1 MLHEIRSLLP
11 YVPVLFA
18 IRTPRPVALLMISQ
32 TRVKESES
40 IKFILINLSKFH
52 VNFNTEKSVMS
63 MPSFPVDVSY
73 THPKATMYTAYDVA
87 RQILQ
92 MREYA
97 QFDTCSFAELP
108 KDILTAML
116 WIRSEWRDS
125 DEIEELIQMGAD
137 PHETHDNFSVLDN
150 FIQGHDGYWRGK
162 DLVKEVEDGVKMLTK
177 YGVTREDLSHSW
189 ILSNCEEIIKNSAYL
204 STFFGVE
211 PPDRVKFYFH
221 APRAEK
227 LTESKMTFKDV
238 EDAVKTLHCMTDLD
252 QYVAVLE
259 YHGDVSRYLV
269 TKGCGHLS
277 VIPMES
283 KEQER
288 IANIVNF
295 VSGTDKLPM
304 IVCDEV

>member
-1 MLHEIRSLLP
+1 M
-11 YVPVLFA
+11 PVKSSW
-18 IRTPRPVALLMISQ
+18 ITQQ
-32 TRVKESES
+32 T
-40 IKFILINLSKFH
+40 
-52 VNFNTEKSVMS
+52 
-63 MPSFPVDVSY
+63 
-73 THPKATMYTAYDVA
+73 KATTMSYTAYDVA

-92 MREYA
+92 IRNYVELHA
-97 QFDTCSFAELP
+97 SGFAELP
-108 KDILTAML
+108 KDVLSAMLNLTA
-116 WIRSEWRDS
+116 EWRDVQ
-125 DEIEELIQMGAD
+125 EMELLIKMGAD
-137 PHETHDNFSVLDN
+137 PHERHNGFTVLEN
-150 FIQGHDGYWRGK
+150 FIQGHDGGWRGK
-162 DLVKEVEDGVKMLTK
+162 DDVNDVEDGVKMLTK
-177 YGVTREDLSHSW
+177 YSVTREDLSHSW
-189 ILSNCEEIIKNSAYL
+189 ILSNCEEIIKNSEYL
-204 STFFGVE
+204 STFFGVST
-211 PPDRVKFYFH
+211 DRVKFYFH

-259 YHGDVSRYLV
+259 YRGDVSRYLV

-295 VSGTDKLPM
+295 VSGTDKLPT